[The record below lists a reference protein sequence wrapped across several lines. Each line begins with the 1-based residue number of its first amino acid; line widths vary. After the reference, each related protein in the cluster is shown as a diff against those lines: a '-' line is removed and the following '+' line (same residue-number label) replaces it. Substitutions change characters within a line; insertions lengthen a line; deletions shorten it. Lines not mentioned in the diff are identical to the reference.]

1 MKVER
6 TEEEPL
12 TLPGGAG
19 GRGQGRDQQG
29 TTQQRKLPYEILG

>member
-12 TLPGGAG
+12 TLPGEAR
-19 GRGQGRDQQG
+19 GRGQWRDEQD
-29 TTQQRKLPYEILG
+29 TTQWRKLPYEILG